1 MSSSTPPESRP
12 SPIAGERGSR
22 EALLS
27 DELLPPVEAPSAR
40 FILQLFVVPAVIVA
54 AVVLFWMVIESLAR
68 RSEQDPDEIVR
79 ALRSSSP
86 VRFQTAN
93 DLADMLRLPD
103 RYPKLKR
110 NRELVQKLAALL
122 DEQIEA
128 GDDGDASIT
137 MRMFLCKALG
147 EFYVDDSLPTLL
159 KAARSDP
166 DRDVRRQAI
175 NAMAVLAGELSNLKP
190 PQYLESDE
198 LVDTLV
204 ALGDDPDELIR
215 SETAF
220 ALGVAATAPK
230 ADPRLALELEELAD
244 DPYTDARFNA
254 AVALARIGHPRAAA
268 GIAEML
274 DAESIASS
282 LQGEKPMVEDVSEQV
297 LRSQKAYK
305 RDSII
310 NSAISAIYLLLKQGP
325 LPPDAQAALD
335 RALSDFIVQAPKIK
349 AETPIP
355 RELVKA
361 AEKALAK
368 VREPR
373 AASASSH

>member
-1 MSSSTPPESRP
+1 M
-12 SPIAGERGSR
+12 
-22 EALLS
+22 S

-93 DLADMLRLPD
+93 ELADMLRLPD